1 MHGAGIVTNI
11 VAFHNVMPIHSKVI
25 FSLIN
30 ACENKQNIIKC
41 FITLL
46 LLKWAWAACGGCM
59 HEPVLASISCCA

>member
-1 MHGAGIVTNI
+1 MHGAGIATNI
-11 VAFHNVMPIHSKVI
+11 VVFDNVMPIPSKAI
-25 FSLIN
+25 FCLIST
-30 ACENKQNIIKC
+30 CESKKNIIKC

>member
-11 VAFHNVMPIHSKVI
+11 VVFHNVMPIHSKVI

-46 LLKWAWAACGGCM
+46 LLK
-59 HEPVLASISCCA
+59 

>member
-11 VAFHNVMPIHSKVI
+11 VVFHNVMLIHSKVI

-41 FITLL
+41 CIILL
-46 LLKWAWAACGGCM
+46 LLK
-59 HEPVLASISCCA
+59 